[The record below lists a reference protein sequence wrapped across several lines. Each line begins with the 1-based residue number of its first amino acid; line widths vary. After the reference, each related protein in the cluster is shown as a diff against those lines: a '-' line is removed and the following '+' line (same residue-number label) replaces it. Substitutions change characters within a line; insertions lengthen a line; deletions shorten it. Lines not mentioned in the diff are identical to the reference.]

1 MSDQFRGRVEA
12 SQSRR
17 WLGIG
22 MLFFLGALLVYIALA
37 TPPSFGWQVFL
48 IVMGGGSVWFGDKMR
63 RATEGWIELTD
74 EGIVDQSG
82 EMIVNMDDIIN
93 VERGAL
99 AFKPSNG
106 FMLKTRT
113 PASRRWEPGL
123 WWRFGRRIG
132 VGGVTPASQGKVM
145 ADLILIRL
153 RERD

>member
-1 MSDQFRGRVEA
+1 MSDQFRVRVEA

-82 EMIVNMDDIIN
+82 EMIVHMDDIIN